1 MEDKEIFFEQYKLFV
16 KTAEKVSDRRQSS
29 NKYFLTLNSF
39 LLGLTGYLSSI
50 AIQLWHI
57 VIVFTAILICLLW
70 LLILKSF
77 RGLNSGKFKV
87 IHKLEEKLPTKLFRD
102 EWDYLKHG
110 KNSVV
115 YLKLSVIEQGVPIV
129 FMMLYIIIIV
139 LMLI

>member
-50 AIQLWHI
+50 AVQLWHI

-77 RGLNSGKFKV
+77 RGLNSGKFKI
-87 IHKLEEKLPTKLFRD
+87 IHKLEEKLPTKLFKD

-110 KNSVV
+110 KNSAV

-129 FMMLYIIIIV
+129 FMLLYIIIIV
-139 LMLI
+139 LMLT